1 MLVSLAIRDVVLID
15 RLELTFDQ
23 GLCVLTGETGAGKSI
38 LLDALGLALGNRAET
53 RLLSPGAEQASVSAA
68 FELPPDHAALAL
80 LADQGLASDEEL
92 LVLRRVLGKDG
103 RSRGFVND
111 QPVSISLLRSLGDL
125 LLEVQGQFEQ
135 RGLLDAAIHRELLDA
150 FAGATAEAGRVAG
163 LWRAW
168 QAAGTALRE
177 AEQALAQARH
187 DEDFLRHAVEE
198 LEALAP
204 RSGEEQALADERDLL
219 LHGEKLA
226 EAVNSALAQL
236 TGDDQ
241 TAGTETTL
249 TSTRRHLGRVADKAG
264 GRLDPVL
271 AALDRASAELEDCLA
286 LIHSLSADLDL
297 DPAHLERV
305 EARYFAL
312 KDLARKHG
320 TEVDRL
326 AEFQDQL
333 SERLA
338 GIDSGTEHLGTLRQQ
353 AEAARAAFLQAAEA
367 LSATRQAAAQE
378 LDRAVNAE
386 LPPLRLDK
394 ARFRT
399 RVELPPL
406 RLDKARFRTRVE
418 RLEESAWGAQGLD
431 RVGFEASTNPGAPP
445 GPLGRIASGGELSR
459 FLLALKV
466 VLAEVGPPKSL
477 VFDEV
482 DSGVGGATAHA
493 VGERLDRLS
502 RDRQVLVVT
511 HSPQVAARA
520 AHHWRVHKEPDG
532 GRVATRVG
540 QISNAERRE
549 EIARMLSGAEVTE
562 EARAAA
568 DRLMG
573 AA

>member
-53 RLLSPGAEQASVSAA
+53 RLLRPGAEQATVSAA
-68 FELPPDHAALAL
+68 FEVPSGHPALAL
-80 LADQGLASDEEL
+80 LADQGLAPDEEL

-111 QPVSISLLRSLGDL
+111 QPVSISLLRALGDQ

-135 RGLLDAAIHRELLDA
+135 RGLLDGATHRELLDA
-150 FAGATAEAGRVAG
+150 FAGATAEAARVAG

-168 QAAGTALRE
+168 QDAGTALRA
-177 AEQALAQARH
+177 AEQALEQARR

-226 EAVNSALAQL
+226 EAVSSALAQL

-241 TAGTETTL
+241 TAGAETTL
-249 TSTRRHLGRVADKAG
+249 ASARRRLERIADKVG

-271 AALDRASAELEDCLA
+271 AALDRASAELEDALA
-286 LIHSLSADLDL
+286 LIHSLSAGLDL

-305 EARYFAL
+305 EERYFAL

-326 AEFQDQL
+326 AALKDEL
-333 SERLA
+333 AERLA
-338 GIDSGTEHLGTLRQQ
+338 GIDSGAQHLSALRQQ
-353 AEAARAAFLQAAEA
+353 AEAARAAFLQAAES
-367 LSATRQAAAQE
+367 LSAARQGAAEE

-399 RVELPPL
+399 RVE
-406 RLDKARFRTRVE
+406 
-418 RLEESAWGAQGLD
+418 RLEESAWSAQGLD

-445 GPLGRIASGGELSR
+445 GPLGRVASGGELSR

-502 RDRQVLVVT
+502 QDRQVLVVT

-532 GRVATRVG
+532 GRVATRAG
-540 QISNAERRE
+540 QISHAERRE

>member
-53 RLLSPGAEQASVSAA
+53 RLLRPGAEQATVSAA
-68 FELPPDHAALAL
+68 FEVPPNHPALAL
-80 LADQGLASDEEL
+80 LADQGLAPDEEL

-111 QPVSISLLRSLGDL
+111 QPVSISLLRALGDQ

-135 RGLLDAAIHRELLDA
+135 RGLLDGATHKELLDA

-168 QAAGTALRE
+168 RDAGTALRA
-177 AEQALAQARH
+177 AEQALEQARR

-198 LEALAP
+198 LEVLAP

-219 LHGEKLA
+219 RHGEKLA

-241 TAGTETTL
+241 TAGAETTL
-249 TSTRRHLGRVADKAG
+249 ASARRRLERVADKAG

-271 AALDRASAELEDCLA
+271 AALDRAGAELEDTLA
-286 LIHSLSADLDL
+286 LIHSLSTDLNL

-305 EARYFAL
+305 EERYFAL

-326 AEFQDQL
+326 AALKDEFA
-333 SERLA
+333 ERLA
-338 GIDSGTEHLGTLRQQ
+338 GIDSGAQQLSALRQQ
-353 AEAARAAFLQAAEA
+353 AEAARAAFLQGAES
-367 LSATRQAAAQE
+367 LSAARQAAAEE

-399 RVELPPL
+399 RV
-406 RLDKARFRTRVE
+406 A
-418 RLEESAWGAQGLD
+418 RLEESAWGARGLD

-493 VGERLDRLS
+493 VGERLERLS
-502 RDRQVLVVT
+502 QDRQVLVVT

-540 QISNAERRE
+540 QISHAERRE